1 LHVQV
6 PAHLPKPKPGRKW
19 ARLIDTNLPSPRDFT
34 IGGNAGVEP
43 VYGVAPHSAVV
54 LISKKA

>member
-1 LHVQV
+1 M
-6 PAHLPKPKPGRKW
+6 PAHLPRPPPGRKW

-43 VYGVAPHSAVV
+43 VYGVAPHSAIV
-54 LISKKA
+54 LITKKI